1 MTARGVAAERI
12 AGDRG
17 EIAWPVARSPWRSP
31 WRWLLLIALW
41 SVPGLVSSTQVYFL
55 HQRYEPMSFFD
66 ALLWQ
71 MPGWLFWV
79 PTTPVILGLLR
90 VFPFNRRSWQ
100 RSLPVHLVAGFV
112 VSVAHLAVSV
122 AAGRFLIGYPYYR
135 AEAFGE
141 VMLHLFIRNVHLDVV
156 VYVGVVAGGYA
167 IEYYRRF
174 RQREVDALR
183 LEARLAR
190 AELQALESQLQPHF
204 LFNTLNVIA
213 VLVRKQETERAVRTL
228 SRLGDL
234 LRMTL
239 DRSGRQVVPLAQEL
253 EFLRGYL
260 EIQQIRFQDRL
271 AISVDADD
279 DCLEVEVPWLCLQPL
294 VENAV
299 RHGLAPRPGAG
310 RIAVTAR
317 RRGDMVDIEVTDDGL
332 GLPDDFDL
340 ERCRGIGV
348 ANVVARLSQL
358 YGDGHVFELGARD
371 GGGTR
376 AFIELPA
383 VGPRHV
389 GESEHDGA

>member
-1 MTARGVAAERI
+1 MT
-12 AGDRG
+12 
-17 EIAWPVARSPWRSP
+17 RSPWRSP
-31 WRWLLLIALW
+31 WRWLLLVALW

-55 HQRYEPMSFFD
+55 HQRYDPMSFSD

-71 MPGWLFWV
+71 TPGWYFWV
-79 PTTPVILGLLR
+79 PATPLILGLLR
-90 VFPFNRRSWQ
+90 LFPFGRASWP
-100 RSLPVHLVAGFV
+100 RSLPVHMVAAFV
-112 VSVAHLAVSV
+112 LSVAHLAVSV
-122 AAGRFLIGYPYYR
+122 AAGRYLIGYAYYR
-135 AEAFGE
+135 SEPFGD

-156 VYVGVVAGGYA
+156 VYVGVVAAGYA

-174 RQREVDALR
+174 RQRELDALR
-183 LEARLAR
+183 LEARLTR

-239 DRSGRQVVPLAQEL
+239 DRSGRQLVPLAQEL

-260 EIQQIRFQDRL
+260 EIQQIRFEDRL
-271 AISVDADD
+271 TISVDADAD
-279 DCLEVEVPWLCLQPL
+279 SLEVEVPWLCLQPL

-299 RHGLAPRPGAG
+299 RHGLAPRPGPG
-310 RIAVTAR
+310 RIEVSAR
-317 RRGDMVDIEVTDDGL
+317 RRDDVVKIEVLDDGR
-332 GLPDDFDL
+332 GLPEDFDL
-340 ERCRGIGV
+340 QRCRGIGV
-348 ANVVARLSQL
+348 ANVAARLAQL
-358 YGDGHVFELGARD
+358 YGDQHQFELGSRS

-389 GESEHDGA
+389 GEQEQ